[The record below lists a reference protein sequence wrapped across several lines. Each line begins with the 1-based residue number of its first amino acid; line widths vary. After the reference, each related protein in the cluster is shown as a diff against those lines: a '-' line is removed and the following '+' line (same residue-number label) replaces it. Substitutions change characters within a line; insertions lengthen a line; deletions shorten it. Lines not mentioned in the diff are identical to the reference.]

1 MKSWVGV
8 TASLDGLVCRIAKNV
23 VAREGRSRGRHGWNV
38 GKRCNLPTD
47 TIFVKLDFLPWLAQY
62 TVFNEI
68 ETFL

>member
-1 MKSWVGV
+1 LHGKDGPEVV
-8 TASLDGLVCRIAKNV
+8 T
-23 VAREGRSRGRHGWNV
+23 GWNV
-38 GKRCNLPTD
+38 GKRCNLPAD